1 MTVHDFDGLARR
13 FRQLADDG
21 IERIL
26 RNIAEAAGEAL
37 LNLIID
43 EIDKQNLIDTG
54 ALWQSFS
61 RGEDGNVWE
70 WDVDRNALVLEVGS
84 NLPYAKYLND
94 GYTIEKAHFIPGYWN
109 RGGSFVYD
117 PSAKTGFLAKPRS
130 FIGRRY
136 LDIATDNFKGGMN
149 EFIMLRLERELERML
164 GR

>member
-1 MTVHDFDGLARR
+1 MLDFDGLARR
-13 FRQLADDG
+13 FQQLTDKG
-21 IERIL
+21 MERIL

-43 EIDKQNLIDTG
+43 KIDKQGLIDTG

-70 WDVDRNALVLEVGS
+70 WDVDRNAIVLEVGS
-84 NLPYAKYLND
+84 NLPYARYLND
-94 GYTIEKAHFIPGYWN
+94 GYTITKAYFVPGYWN

-136 LDIATDNFKGGMN
+136 FDIATDNFRGGMN
-149 EFIMLRLERELERML
+149 EFIVQRLERELERML

>member
-13 FRQLADDG
+13 FRQLANDG

-37 LNLIID
+37 LNMIID
-43 EIDKQNLIDTG
+43 EINKQGLIDTG
-54 ALWQSFS
+54 VLQGSFS
-61 RGEDGNVWE
+61 RGEDGNTWE

-94 GYTIEKAHFIPGYWN
+94 GYTIEKAHFVPGVWRN
-109 RGGSFVYD
+109 GRFEYD

-149 EFIMLRLERELERML
+149 EFIVRRLERELERML